1 MTTGVAAVK
10 SVCVGCMLL
19 EFAFVLIWLLLLYWL
34 TVLILLAWLVLDF
47 PSVLLLHLVTLLA
60 MVLITPELNRLKC
73 ITVTKNKK
81 QNTSW
86 SNVIQFNVVLYLIHE
101 FCLIL
106 TLMSYPKDLQILML
120 FKTPLSMITL
130 KRPWSFP
137 SFLLLLEMIPGL
149 FQCLTTS
156 IQFIICTKYFCDE
169 RSFLEHLIRHHAYQ
183 CSTFD
188 QDLHNSC
195 LDLQQLLLWWVHF
208 LSLAVQMHDVGGQ
221 NNWQVSCIHFVLFC
235 IACHIRQ

>member
-86 SNVIQFNVVLYLIHE
+86 SNLIQFNVVLYLIHE
-101 FCLIL
+101 VCLIL
-106 TLMSYPKDLQILML
+106 TLMSYPKD
-120 FKTPLSMITL
+120 
-130 KRPWSFP
+130 
-137 SFLLLLEMIPGL
+137 
-149 FQCLTTS
+149 
-156 IQFIICTKYFCDE
+156 
-169 RSFLEHLIRHHAYQ
+169 
-183 CSTFD
+183 FD
-188 QDLHNSC
+188 
-195 LDLQQLLLWWVHF
+195 
-208 LSLAVQMHDVGGQ
+208 AVQNTVEHDYLEKTLIFSF
-221 NNWQVSCIHFVLFC
+221 VSPSSWDDPWTLPVSHN
-235 IACHIRQ
+235 